1 MHFGTARAVRDAALE
16 DLAKAPGVSKAVA
29 QQVYDYF
36 HG

>member
-1 MHFGTARAVRDAALE
+1 VRDAALD
-16 DLAKAPGVSKAVA
+16 DLQRAPGVSKAVA